1 MTNEPTLQ
9 TGWSDLQEAYR
20 RGELKQDTPEIAA
33 IFEQIK
39 HLRAAEHSLRSIRR
53 NLELDNVPSMDEPV
67 IQEESVELPPA
78 PENDFTR
85 LMDAFLALRDE
96 KDAMARHLAHIAG
109 VVESLERK
117 VQDQAV
123 TIATLQGGQEA

>member
-1 MTNEPTLQ
+1 MMNEPTLQ
-9 TGWSDLQEAYR
+9 AGWSDLQEAYR

-39 HLRAAEHSLRSIRR
+39 HLRAAEQSLRSIRR
-53 NLELDNVPSMDEPV
+53 NLELDNVPSMDEPA
-67 IQEESVELPPA
+67 IQQDAVELPPA

-96 KDAMARHLAHIAG
+96 KDHMARQLAHITG
-109 VVESLERK
+109 IVESLERK
-117 VQDQAV
+117 VHDQEA
-123 TIATLQGGQEA
+123 TIASLQGGQES